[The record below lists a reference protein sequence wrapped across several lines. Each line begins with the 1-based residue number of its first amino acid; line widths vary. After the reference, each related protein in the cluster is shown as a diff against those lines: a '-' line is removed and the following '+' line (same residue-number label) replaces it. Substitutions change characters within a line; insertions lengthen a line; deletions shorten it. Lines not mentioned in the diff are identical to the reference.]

1 MSEGKTDNSS
11 YPAYDAEAIET
22 KWQRVWEDEGLYKTD
37 EDPAKPKRYV
47 LEMFPY
53 PSGDLHMGHARNY
66 TIGDAMARQARMR
79 GFDVLHPMGFDA
91 FGLPAE
97 NAAIKHHTQASRWT
111 HQNIAQTVKTM
122 RRMGFS
128 YDYDR
133 MFNTCDPEYYRWGQW
148 MFIKMW
154 ERGLAY
160 RATSPVNWCPT
171 CQTVLANEQVVDD
184 RCWRCGSIPEK
195 RELSQWYL
203 RITDYA
209 QELLDDLDR
218 LDGWPENVKAQ
229 QRNWIGRSE
238 GAEIDFALAAEDGV
252 TPTDRKVTVFTT
264 RADTLFGVSFMLLP
278 PESALAA
285 ELVAGTQCEVAFK
298 ELRAATEKVS
308 SVERQGSEREKHGV
322 PTGRYV
328 INPVNGRPVPI
339 WVADYVLMDYGTG
352 AVMGVPCGDQRDF
365 DFAKKYGLEIA
376 PIICEKDDPLYA
388 ELRDERELR
397 IRSVDWDRAMVAEGY
412 LVQSGEFT
420 GLKGGKHSEAVDAV
434 VKWLGEHGC
443 GRETVQFRLRDWLIS
458 RQRYWG
464 NPIPMVHCD
473 DCGDVP
479 VPEEDLPVLL
489 PDNLDLGAG
498 ETLAEYA
505 PFYET
510 TCPRCGR
517 PARRV
522 TDTMDTFTCSSWY
535 YLRYADPHN
544 DDLPFSREAARRW
557 MPVDNYIGG
566 IEHAILHLLYSRFW
580 TKVMR
585 DLGMLDVDEPFTN
598 LLCQGMVKDEHG
610 DTMSKSKGNVVPPS
624 SVIEPYGADTMR
636 LAILFIAPP
645 EKDFDWD
652 PEAVAGANRFIK
664 RAWRVVW
671 TLARSADRGV
681 VLDAAALGPQARE
694 LNRVLHEMGL
704 RCTSDFDRGQFN
716 TAISAV
722 MELVNAASKYANE
735 VSAER
740 RDGALC
746 RRVAHDIV
754 AMLAPICPHWAE
766 ELHHE
771 ALGLAGSVYNEPW
784 PSFDA
789 EQAKSDTIEIAV
801 QVKGKVRARIQVAAD
816 SSKDELEA
824 AAREAVSSQIEGKDV
839 RKVIVVPG
847 RLVNIVAV

>member
-184 RCWRCGSIPEK
+184 RCWRCGSVPEK

>member
-171 CQTVLANEQVVDD
+171 CQTVLANEQVVDG
-184 RCWRCGSIPEK
+184 RCWRCGSVPEK

-388 ELRDERELR
+388 ELGDERELR

>member
-184 RCWRCGSIPEK
+184 RCWRCGSVPEK

-464 NPIPMVHCD
+464 NPIPMIHCD

-489 PDNLDLGAG
+489 PDDLDLGAG

-664 RAWRVVW
+664 RAWRVAW

-746 RRVAHDIV
+746 WRVAHDIV

-801 QVKGKVRARIQVAAD
+801 QVKGKVRARIRVAAD

>member
-184 RCWRCGSIPEK
+184 RCWRCGSVPEK

-464 NPIPMVHCD
+464 NPIPMIHCD

-489 PDNLDLGAG
+489 PDDLDLGAG

-746 RRVAHDIV
+746 WRVAHDIV